1 MVSIKISS
9 YANIHD
15 KRKLTQSVN
24 KYYKIYKGGVTFVNY
39 LYGSFVLKSCLL
51 PSRI

>member
-24 KYYKIYKGGVTFVNY
+24 KYYKIYGGVTFINY
-39 LYGSFVLKSCLL
+39 FYHGFVLKFCL
-51 PSRI
+51 SASHI

>member
-24 KYYKIYKGGVTFVNY
+24 KYYKIYGGVTFINY
-39 LYGSFVLKSCLL
+39 LFGSFVLKSCLL